1 MKLLE
6 QLQTLINDYLLNN
19 PWMSKEMLGNP
30 MSSFV
35 VASVALVLVTIAMWI
50 VKTVIISRLNAWAK
64 QTTTDV
70 DDFVIGLL
78 NQVGL
83 GTYLLVSVYIA
94 SQSLILPG
102 SITRILHLL
111 FVVVLTFKVIQVLQQ
126 ALQFF
131 LGKWMGRTETEDPT
145 ATVAAKNLGIIVK
158 VVLWIGGVMFLLDNL
173 GIDVTAA
180 IAGLGITGIAVA
192 LAAQTLLKDTFAAFC
207 IFIDKPF
214 KVGDAISVDDL
225 VGTIEYVGFKT
236 TRVRSLGGEQLI
248 FPNSQLTDNRVRN
261 FKRMEQRRI
270 VFKIGV
276 IYQTPADKVREIPVI
291 LKQIIDS
298 TPDTKFDRAHFL
310 SYGDFALIYEVVYF
324 VLKPDYL
331 VYANAQQEIN
341 FRLMDEF
348 AKRGIEFAYPTQ
360 QIFVTSTGQP
370 PPAKS

>member
-1 MKLLE
+1 
-6 QLQTLINDYLLNN
+6 
-19 PWMSKEMLGNP
+19 
-30 MSSFV
+30 
-35 VASVALVLVTIAMWI
+35 
-50 VKTVIISRLNAWAK
+50 
-64 QTTTDV
+64 
-70 DDFVIGLL
+70 
-78 NQVGL
+78 
-83 GTYLLVSVYIA
+83 
-94 SQSLILPG
+94 
-102 SITRILHLL
+102 
-111 FVVVLTFKVIQVLQQ
+111 
-126 ALQFF
+126 
-131 LGKWMGRTETEDPT
+131 
-145 ATVAAKNLGIIVK
+145 
-158 VVLWIGGVMFLLDNL
+158 
-173 GIDVTAA
+173 
-180 IAGLGITGIAVA
+180 
-192 LAAQTLLKDTFAAFC
+192 
-207 IFIDKPF
+207 
-214 KVGDAISVDDL
+214 VDDL

>member
-310 SYGDFALIYEVVYF
+310 NYGDFALIYEVVYF